1 VKEAPISGI
10 RSTKQRAAVAAILTT
25 ISDFRSAQEIYGL
38 LQETGESIG
47 LSTVYRTLQGMQS
60 SGEVD
65 VVLRA
70 DGESMY
76 RRCTDGHHHH
86 LVCRACGRTEE
97 VEGQAVEDWADSV
110 ASQFGFTDVDHTLEI
125 MGICKACS

>member
-1 VKEAPISGI
+1 VKENPAAGI

-38 LQETGESIG
+38 LQDTGESIG

-86 LVCRACGRTEE
+86 LVCRDCGHTEE
-97 VEGQAVEDWADSV
+97 VEGHAVEDWADSV
-110 ASQFGFTDVDHTLEI
+110 ASKFGFTDVDHTLEI
-125 MGICKACS
+125 MGLCKTCS

>member
-1 VKEAPISGI
+1 M
-10 RSTKQRAAVAAILTT
+10 T

-86 LVCRACGRTEE
+86 LVCKSCGTTIEIQANAIEKWAHQMASDHGFRE
-97 VEGQAVEDWADSV
+97 VG
-110 ASQFGFTDVDHTLEI
+110 HTAEI
-125 MGICKACS
+125 FGICKKC

>member
-1 VKEAPISGI
+1 VKENPAAGI

-38 LQETGESIG
+38 LQDTGESIG

-86 LVCRACGRTEE
+86 LVCRACGHTEE
-97 VEGQAVEDWADSV
+97 VEGHAVEDWADSV
-110 ASQFGFTDVDHTLEI
+110 ASKFGFTDVDHTLEI
-125 MGICKACS
+125 MGLCKVCS

>member
-1 VKEAPISGI
+1 M
-10 RSTKQRAAVAAILTT
+10 T

-38 LQETGESIG
+38 LQESGESIG

-86 LVCRACGRTEE
+86 LVCRACGHTVE
-97 VEGQAVEDWADSV
+97 VEGHAVEDWADSV
-110 ASQFGFTDVDHTLEI
+110 AQKHGFTDVDHTLEI
-125 MGICKACS
+125 MGLCNACS

>member
-1 VKEAPISGI
+1 MKENPAAGI

-38 LQETGESIG
+38 LQDTGESIG

-86 LVCRACGRTEE
+86 LVHHRYG
-97 VEGQAVEDWADSV
+97 G
-110 ASQFGFTDVDHTLEI
+110 GHP
-125 MGICKACS
+125 

>member
-1 VKEAPISGI
+1 MKQSPVPGI
-10 RSTKQRAAVAAILTT
+10 RSTKQRAAVASILMT

-86 LVCRACGRTEE
+86 LVCRACGHTVE
-97 VEGQAVEDWADSV
+97 VEGHAVEDWADSV
-110 ASQFGFTDVDHTLEI
+110 AQKHGFTDVDHTLEI
-125 MGICKACS
+125 MGLCSACS

>member
-1 VKEAPISGI
+1 MKETIAAGV

-38 LQETGESIG
+38 LQGAGESIG

-86 LVCRACGRTEE
+86 LVCRACGHAEE
-97 VEGQAVEDWADSV
+97 VEGHAVEDWADSV
-110 ASQFGFTDVDHTLEI
+110 ASKFGFSDVDHTLEI
-125 MGICKACS
+125 MGLCKACS